1 MTAEE
6 LASIIRSAVQGD
18 EYGKREHS
26 SYKEREEEL
35 SLERDY
41 RLIGEVFHLPKLQ
54 VLNSKNLGNMIAK
67 MYAALQPLRRRS
79 PDTLRSTKGDL
90 LIRVLNL
97 LPYEDRTF
105 FLTTCQHLG
114 VPADFQNLLGYL
126 EACLRPL
133 EDALYGELLPGEEFL
148 TKDED
153 GDLLYD

>member
-79 PDTLRSTKGDL
+79 PDTL
-90 LIRVLNL
+90 
-97 LPYEDRTF
+97 
-105 FLTTCQHLG
+105 
-114 VPADFQNLLGYL
+114 
-126 EACLRPL
+126 
-133 EDALYGELLPGEEFL
+133 
-148 TKDED
+148 
-153 GDLLYD
+153 